1 MKKVRVSLICIS
13 FPKYK
18 LLNRLITLITNIKN
32 MKKIFYTIIIA
43 TLPCISNAQILSIQ
57 AILDSVNI
65 DTLMFRTEEISGERG
80 VFLNGAVDTIFSRNR
95 NKPGNEL
102 AFKFIRNKLISYGY
116 QVDSASFGTAGG
128 KNIWAKKPGMLYPN
142 KKVILCAHYD
152 AMPNGPISPGADD
165 NGASVATVLE
175 AARILIDY
183 DFEYTL
189 IFALWDDEE
198 YGLLGSA
205 NYANSAYVANDSI
218 HAVINMDAIAHDS
231 DNDAIARVHAKPIGN
246 SQAIADTVLSV
257 NMEYNIG
264 LNMILVNPGATYSDH
279 ASFWNRNYGAVLMI
293 QDWDNDPNPNYH
305 LASDSISSF
314 NIPYFHKLAR
324 LSIGSAA
331 AFAVPYETPSG
342 QGIKEEVLEE
352 VNLNPN
358 PTNGILTIK
367 WKQEYKMIQIV
378 DLSGK
383 VLYSAALTNGAK
395 FTSIDVSSFN
405 KGVHFLKL
413 INENGQVIKKFI
425 KK

>member
-1 MKKVRVSLICIS
+1 
-13 FPKYK
+13 
-18 LLNRLITLITNIKN
+18 
-32 MKKIFYTIIIA
+32 MKKIFCALAIAVLPIIS
-43 TLPCISNAQILSIQ
+43 LAQISSIQ

-65 DTLMFRTEEISGERG
+65 DTLMFRTEELSGERG
-80 VFLNGAVDTIFSRNR
+80 VLVNGVVDTIFSRNR
-95 NKPGNEL
+95 NRPGNEL
-102 AFKFIRNKLISYGY
+102 AFKLIRNKLISYGY
-116 QVDSASFGTAGG
+116 QVDSASFGTLGG
-128 KNIWAKKPGMLYPN
+128 KNIWAIKPGMLYPN
-142 KKVILCAHYD
+142 KKVIICAHYD

-183 DFEYTL
+183 DFEYTI

-205 NYANSAYVANDSI
+205 NYANSAFVDNDSI
-218 HAVINMDAIAHDS
+218 HGVINMDAIAHDS
-231 DNDAIARVHAKPIGN
+231 NNDAVARVHAKPIGN

-257 NMEYNIG
+257 NIEYSIG

-279 ASFWNRNYGAVLMI
+279 ASFWNRNYGAILII
-293 QDWDNDPNPNYH
+293 QDWDNDANPHYH
-305 LASDSISSF
+305 LASDSIYYF
-314 NIPYFHKLAR
+314 NIPYYHKLAK

-331 AFAVPYETPSG
+331 AFAVPYEIPIG
-342 QGIKEEVLEE
+342 QGIKEEMLEE

-358 PTNGILTIK
+358 PTNGVLSIK
-367 WKQEYKMIQIV
+367 WKQAYSMIQIV

-383 VLYSAALTNGAK
+383 ILYSTALTNGAK
-395 FTSIDVSSFN
+395 NTTIDVGSFN

-413 INENGQVIKKFI
+413 INESGQVMKKFI

>member
-1 MKKVRVSLICIS
+1 
-13 FPKYK
+13 
-18 LLNRLITLITNIKN
+18 
-32 MKKIFYTIIIA
+32 MKKIFYAIA
-43 TLPCISNAQILSIQ
+43 IAALPVVSHAQISSIQ
-57 AILDSVNI
+57 AILNSVNI

-80 VFLNGAVDTIFSRNR
+80 VFVNGVVDTIFSRNR

-128 KNIWAKKPGMLYPN
+128 KNIWAIKPGLLYPN
-142 KKVILCAHYD
+142 KKVIICAHYD

-175 AARILIDY
+175 AARILTDY
-183 DFEYTL
+183 DFEYTI

-205 NYANSAYVANDSI
+205 NYANSAYVANDTI
-218 HAVINMDAIAHDS
+218 HGVINMDAIAHDS
-231 DNDAIARVHAKPIGN
+231 DNDDIARVHAKPIGN

-257 NMEYNIG
+257 NIEYNIG

-293 QDWDNDPNPNYH
+293 QDWDNDANPHYH
-305 LASDSISSF
+305 LASDSIYYF
-314 NIPYFHKLAR
+314 NIPYFHKLAK

-331 AFAVPYETPSG
+331 AFAVPYETPIG
-342 QGIKEEVLEE
+342 QGIKEEVSEE

-367 WKQEYKMIQIV
+367 WMQEYKMIQIV

-383 VLYSAALTNGAK
+383 LLYSASLSSGTK
-395 FTSIDVSSFN
+395 YTIIDVSTFN

-413 INENGQVIKKFI
+413 INEDVQVVKKFI

>member
-1 MKKVRVSLICIS
+1 
-13 FPKYK
+13 
-18 LLNRLITLITNIKN
+18 
-32 MKKIFYTIIIA
+32 MKKIFYALAIA
-43 TLPCISNAQILSIQ
+43 ALPILSHAQISSIQ
-57 AILDSVNI
+57 AIIDSVNI
-65 DTLMFRTEEISGERG
+65 DTLMFRTEELSGKRG
-80 VFLNGAVDTIFSRNR
+80 VFVNGVVDTIFSRNR
-95 NKPGNEL
+95 NRPGNEL

-116 QVDSASFGTAGG
+116 QVDSASFGAAGG

-142 KKVILCAHYD
+142 KQVIICAHYD

-165 NGASVATVLE
+165 NAASVATVLE

-183 DFEYTL
+183 NFEYTI

-205 NYANSAYVANDSI
+205 NYANSAYVDNDSI
-218 HAVINMDAIAHDS
+218 HGVINMDAIAHDS
-231 DNDAIARVHAKPIGN
+231 DNDGIARVHAKPIGN
-246 SQAIADTVLSV
+246 SEAIADTVLSV

-279 ASFWNRNYGAVLMI
+279 ASFWNRYYGAVLII
-293 QDWDNDPNPNYH
+293 QDWDNDSNPQYH
-305 LASDSISSF
+305 LASDSTYYF

-324 LSIGSAA
+324 LSIGSAV
-331 AFAVPYETPSG
+331 AFAVPYETPIG
-342 QGIKEEVLEE
+342 QGIKGEVLEE

-367 WKQEYKMIQIV
+367 WMKEYNMMQIV

-395 FTSIDVSSFN
+395 FTSIDVSAFN

-413 INENGQVIKKFI
+413 INEDGQVMKKFI

>member
-1 MKKVRVSLICIS
+1 
-13 FPKYK
+13 
-18 LLNRLITLITNIKN
+18 
-32 MKKIFYTIIIA
+32 MKKICCAIVIA
-43 TLPCISNAQILSIQ
+43 VLPIVSHAQISSIQ

-65 DTLMFRTEEISGERG
+65 DTLMFRTAELSGERG
-80 VFLNGAVDTIFSRNR
+80 VFVNGVVDTIFSRNR
-95 NKPGNEL
+95 NRPGNEL

-116 QVDSASFGTAGG
+116 QVDSASFGSSGG
-128 KNIWAKKPGMLYPN
+128 KNIWAVKPGMLYPN

-165 NGASVATVLE
+165 NAASVATVLE

-183 DFEYTL
+183 NFEYTI

-205 NYANSAYVANDSI
+205 NYANSAYVDNDSI
-218 HAVINMDAIAHDS
+218 HGVINMDAIAHDS
-231 DNDAIARVHAKPIGN
+231 DNDSVARVHAKPIGN

-257 NMEYNIG
+257 NIEYNIG

-279 ASFWNRNYGAVLMI
+279 ASFWNRDYGAVLMI
-293 QDWDNDPNPNYH
+293 QDWDNDSNPQYH
-305 LASDSISSF
+305 LASDSIFYF

-331 AFAVPYETPSG
+331 AFAVPYETPIE
-342 QGIKEEVLEE
+342 QGIKEKVLED

-367 WKQEYKMIQIV
+367 WMQEYKMMQIV

-383 VLYSAALTNGAK
+383 ILYSAALTNGTR
-395 FTSIDVSSFN
+395 FTSIDVSALN

-413 INENGQVIKKFI
+413 INENSQVMKKFI

>member
-1 MKKVRVSLICIS
+1 
-13 FPKYK
+13 
-18 LLNRLITLITNIKN
+18 
-32 MKKIFYTIIIA
+32 MKKIFYALVIA
-43 TLPCISNAQILSIQ
+43 ALPIVSHAQISSIQ

-80 VFLNGAVDTIFSRNR
+80 VFVNGVVDTIFSRNR
-95 NKPGNEL
+95 NRPGNEL

-165 NGASVATVLE
+165 DGSGVATVLE
-175 AARILIDY
+175 AARVLVNY
-183 DFEYTL
+183 DFEYTI

-205 NYANSAYVANDSI
+205 NYANAAFSANDTI
-218 HAVINMDAIAHDS
+218 HGVINMDAIAHDS
-231 DNDAIARVHAKPIGN
+231 DNDSIARVHAKPIGN
-246 SQAIADTVLSV
+246 SQVIADTVLSV
-257 NMEYNIG
+257 NIQYNIG

-279 ASFWNRNYGAVLMI
+279 ASFWNRNYGAILMI
-293 QDWDNDPNPNYH
+293 QDWDNDPNPQYH
-305 LASDSISSF
+305 LASDSTYYF

-331 AFAVPYETPSG
+331 AFAVPYETPVG
-342 QGIKEEVLEE
+342 QGIKDGVLEA

-367 WKQEYKMIQIV
+367 WMQEYKMIQIV

-383 VLYSAALTNGAK
+383 LLYSAALTNGAK
-395 FTSIDVSSFN
+395 FTSIDVSTFN
-405 KGVHFLKL
+405 KGVHFLTL
-413 INENGQVIKKFI
+413 INDDGQVMKKFI

>member
-1 MKKVRVSLICIS
+1 
-13 FPKYK
+13 
-18 LLNRLITLITNIKN
+18 
-32 MKKIFYTIIIA
+32 MKKIFYAIA
-43 TLPCISNAQILSIQ
+43 IAALPIVSQAQISSIQ

-65 DTLMFRTEEISGERG
+65 DTLMFRTEELSGERA
-80 VFLNGAVDTIFSRNR
+80 VYVNGAADTIFSRNR
-95 NKPGNEL
+95 NRPGNEL

-116 QVDSASFGTAGG
+116 QVDSASFGAAGG

-142 KKVILCAHYD
+142 KQVIICAHYD

-183 DFEYTL
+183 NFEYTI

-205 NYANSAYVANDSI
+205 NYANSAYVDNDSI
-218 HAVINMDAIAHDS
+218 HGVINMDAIAHDS

-257 NMEYNIG
+257 NIEYNIG

-293 QDWDNDPNPNYH
+293 QDWDNDPNPQYH
-305 LASDSISSF
+305 LASDSIYYF

-331 AFAVPYETPSG
+331 AFAVPYETPIDL
-342 QGIKEEVLEE
+342 GITEESLEA
-352 VNLNPN
+352 VQLNPN
-358 PTNGILTIK
+358 PTNGILTIN
-367 WKQEYKMIQIV
+367 WRNEYKIIQVV
-378 DLSGK
+378 DLLGK
-383 VLYSAALTNGAK
+383 VLYSSTLNNGAK
-395 FTSIDVSSFN
+395 NITIEVSSFN

-413 INENGQVIKKFI
+413 INEDSQVMKKFI

>member
-1 MKKVRVSLICIS
+1 
-13 FPKYK
+13 
-18 LLNRLITLITNIKN
+18 
-32 MKKIFYTIIIA
+32 MKKILYAIA
-43 TLPCISNAQILSIQ
+43 IAVLPIVSHAQISSIQ

-65 DTLMFRTEEISGERG
+65 DTLMFRTEELSGERG
-80 VFLNGAVDTIFSRNR
+80 VFVNGVVDTIFSRNR
-95 NKPGNEL
+95 NRPGNEL

-116 QVDSASFGTAGG
+116 QVDSASFGAAGG

-142 KKVILCAHYD
+142 KKVVLCAHYD

-165 NGASVATVLE
+165 NAASVATVLE

-183 DFEYTL
+183 DFEYTI

-205 NYANSAYVANDSI
+205 NYANSAYVDNDSI
-218 HAVINMDAIAHDS
+218 HGVINMDAIAHDS
-231 DNDAIARVHAKPIGN
+231 DNDAVARVHAKPIGN
-246 SQAIADTVLSV
+246 SEAIADTVLSV
-257 NMEYNIG
+257 NLEYNIG

-279 ASFWNRNYGAVLMI
+279 ASFWNRSYGAVLMI
-293 QDWDNDPNPNYH
+293 QDWDNDANPHYH
-305 LASDSISSF
+305 LASDSIYYF

-331 AFAVPYETPSG
+331 AFAVPYETPIDL
-342 QGIKEEVLEE
+342 GITEESLEA
-352 VNLNPN
+352 VQLNPN
-358 PTNGILTIK
+358 PTNGLLTIK
-367 WKQEYKMIQIV
+367 WMKEYKIIQIV

-413 INENGQVIKKFI
+413 INGNNQVMKKFI

>member
-1 MKKVRVSLICIS
+1 
-13 FPKYK
+13 
-18 LLNRLITLITNIKN
+18 
-32 MKKIFYTIIIA
+32 MKKIFYALAIA
-43 TLPCISNAQILSIQ
+43 ALPIVSHAQISSIQ

-65 DTLMFRTEEISGERG
+65 DTLMFRTEELSGERA
-80 VFLNGAVDTIFSRNR
+80 VYVNGAADTIFSRNR
-95 NKPGNEL
+95 NRPGNEL

-116 QVDSASFGTAGG
+116 QVDSASFGAAGG

-142 KKVILCAHYD
+142 KQVIICAHYD

-165 NGASVATVLE
+165 NAASVATVLE

-183 DFEYTL
+183 NFEYTI

-205 NYANSAYVANDSI
+205 NYANSAYVDNDSI
-218 HAVINMDAIAHDS
+218 HGVINMDAIAHDS

-257 NMEYNIG
+257 NIEYNIG

-293 QDWDNDPNPNYH
+293 QDWDNDPNPQYH
-305 LASDSISSF
+305 LASDSIYYF

-331 AFAVPYETPSG
+331 AFAVPYETPIDL
-342 QGIKEEVLEE
+342 GITEESLEA
-352 VNLNPN
+352 VQLNPN
-358 PTNGILTIK
+358 PTNGILTIN
-367 WKQEYKMIQIV
+367 WRNEYKIIQVV
-378 DLSGK
+378 DLLGK
-383 VLYSAALTNGAK
+383 VLYSSTLNNGAK
-395 FTSIDVSSFN
+395 NITIDVSSFN

-413 INENGQVIKKFI
+413 INEDSQVMKKFI

>member
-1 MKKVRVSLICIS
+1 
-13 FPKYK
+13 
-18 LLNRLITLITNIKN
+18 
-32 MKKIFYTIIIA
+32 MKKILYTLAIVV
-43 TLPCISNAQILSIQ
+43 LPIVSQAQISSIQ

-65 DTLMFRTEEISGERG
+65 DTLMYRTEELSGERA
-80 VFLNGAVDTIFSRNR
+80 VYVNGAADTIFSRNR
-95 NKPGNEL
+95 NRPGNEL

-116 QVDSASFGTAGG
+116 QVDSASFGAAGG

-142 KKVILCAHYD
+142 KQVIICAHYD

-165 NGASVATVLE
+165 NAASVATVLE

-183 DFEYTL
+183 NFEYTI

-205 NYANSAYVANDSI
+205 NYANSAYVDNDSI
-218 HAVINMDAIAHDS
+218 HGVINMDAIAHDS

-279 ASFWNRNYGAVLMI
+279 ASFWNRNFGAVLMI
-293 QDWDNDPNPNYH
+293 QDWDNDPNPQYH
-305 LASDSISSF
+305 LASDSVYYF

-324 LSIGSAA
+324 LSIGSAT
-331 AFAVPYETPSG
+331 AFAVPYETPIDL
-342 QGIKEEVLEE
+342 GITEESLEA
-352 VNLNPN
+352 VQLNPN
-358 PTNGILTIK
+358 PTNGILTIN
-367 WKQEYKMIQIV
+367 WRNEYKIIQVV
-378 DLSGK
+378 DLLGR
-383 VLYSAALTNGAK
+383 VLYSATLNNGSK
-395 FTSIDVSSFN
+395 NTTIDVSSFN

-413 INENGQVIKKFI
+413 INEDGQVMKKFI

>member
-1 MKKVRVSLICIS
+1 
-13 FPKYK
+13 
-18 LLNRLITLITNIKN
+18 
-32 MKKIFYTIIIA
+32 MKKIICALAIA
-43 TLPCISNAQILSIQ
+43 ALPIVSHAQISSIQ

-65 DTLMFRTEEISGERG
+65 DTLMLRTEELSGERG
-80 VFLNGAVDTIFSRNR
+80 VFVNGVVDTIFSRNR
-95 NKPGNEL
+95 NRPGNEL

-116 QVDSASFGTAGG
+116 QVDSASFGAAGG

-142 KKVILCAHYD
+142 KQVIICAHYD

-183 DFEYTL
+183 NFEYTI

-205 NYANSAYVANDSI
+205 NYANSAYVDNDSI
-218 HAVINMDAIAHDS
+218 HGVINMDAIAHDS

-257 NMEYNIG
+257 NIEYNIG

-293 QDWDNDPNPNYH
+293 QDWDNDPNPQYH
-305 LASDSISSF
+305 LASDSIYYF

-331 AFAVPYETPSG
+331 AFAVPYETPIDL
-342 QGIKEEVLEE
+342 GITEESLEA
-352 VNLNPN
+352 VQLNPN
-358 PTNGILTIK
+358 PTNGILTIN
-367 WKQEYKMIQIV
+367 WRNEYKIIQVV
-378 DLSGK
+378 DLLGR
-383 VLYSAALTNGAK
+383 VLYSATLNNGSK
-395 FTSIDVSSFN
+395 NTTIDVSSFN

-413 INENGQVIKKFI
+413 INEDSQVMKKFI

>member
-1 MKKVRVSLICIS
+1 
-13 FPKYK
+13 
-18 LLNRLITLITNIKN
+18 
-32 MKKIFYTIIIA
+32 MKKILYTLAIVV
-43 TLPCISNAQILSIQ
+43 LPIVSQAQISSIQ

-65 DTLMFRTEEISGERG
+65 DTLMFRTEELSGERA
-80 VFLNGAVDTIFSRNR
+80 VYVNGAADTIFSRNR
-95 NKPGNEL
+95 NRPGNEL

-116 QVDSASFGTAGG
+116 QVDSASFGAAGG

-142 KKVILCAHYD
+142 KQVIICAHYD

-165 NGASVATVLE
+165 NAASVATVLE

-183 DFEYTL
+183 NFEYTI

-205 NYANSAYVANDSI
+205 NYANSAYVDNDSI
-218 HAVINMDAIAHDS
+218 HGVINMDAIAHDS

-293 QDWDNDPNPNYH
+293 QDWDNDPNPQYH
-305 LASDSISSF
+305 LASDSVYYF

-324 LSIGSAA
+324 LSIGSAT
-331 AFAVPYETPSG
+331 AFAVPYETPIDL
-342 QGIKEEVLEE
+342 GITEESLEA
-352 VNLNPN
+352 VQLNPN
-358 PTNGILTIK
+358 PTNGILTIN
-367 WKQEYKMIQIV
+367 WRNEYKIIQVV
-378 DLSGK
+378 DLLGK
-383 VLYSAALTNGAK
+383 VLYSATLNNGAK
-395 FTSIDVSSFN
+395 NTTIDVSSFN

-413 INENGQVIKKFI
+413 INEDVEVMKKFI

>member
-1 MKKVRVSLICIS
+1 
-13 FPKYK
+13 
-18 LLNRLITLITNIKN
+18 
-32 MKKIFYTIIIA
+32 MKKIFYALAIA
-43 TLPCISNAQILSIQ
+43 ALPIVSHAQISSIQ
-57 AILDSVNI
+57 AIIDSVNI

-80 VFLNGAVDTIFSRNR
+80 VFVNGVVDTIFSRNR
-95 NKPGNEL
+95 NRPGNEL

-116 QVDSASFGTAGG
+116 QIDSASFGAAGG
-128 KNIWAKKPGMLYPN
+128 KNIWAKKIGIVYPN
-142 KKVILCAHYD
+142 KSVILCAHYD

-165 NGASVATVLE
+165 DGSGIAAVLE
-175 AARILIDY
+175 AARVLVNY
-183 DFEYTL
+183 DFEYTI

-205 NYANSAYVANDSI
+205 NFANAAFNANDTI
-218 HAVINMDAIAHDS
+218 HGVINMDAIAHDS

-246 SQAIADTVLSV
+246 SEAIADTVLSV
-257 NMEYNIG
+257 NIGYNIG

-293 QDWDNDPNPNYH
+293 QDWENDPNPQYH
-305 LASDSISSF
+305 LASDSVYFF

-331 AFAVPYETPSG
+331 AFAVPYETPVG
-342 QGIKEEVLEE
+342 QGIKDEELEA

-367 WKQEYKMIQIV
+367 WMQEYNMIQIV

-383 VLYSAALTNGAK
+383 VLYSSALTNGAK
-395 FTSIDVSSFN
+395 FTSVDVSTFN
-405 KGVHFLKL
+405 KGVHILKL
-413 INENGQVIKKFI
+413 INEDGQVMKKFI

>member
-1 MKKVRVSLICIS
+1 
-13 FPKYK
+13 
-18 LLNRLITLITNIKN
+18 
-32 MKKIFYTIIIA
+32 MKKILYAIA
-43 TLPCISNAQILSIQ
+43 ITVLPIVSHAQISSIQ
-57 AILDSVNI
+57 TILDSVNI
-65 DTLMFRTEEISGERG
+65 DTLMFRTEELSGERG
-80 VFLNGAVDTIFSRNR
+80 VFVNGVVDTIFSRNR
-95 NKPGNEL
+95 NRPGNEL

-116 QVDSASFGTAGG
+116 QVDSASFGAAGG
-128 KNIWAKKPGMLYPN
+128 KNIWAIKPGMLYPN
-142 KKVILCAHYD
+142 KKVIICAHYD

-165 NGASVATVLE
+165 NAASVATVLE

-183 DFEYTL
+183 NFEYTI

-205 NYANSAYVANDSI
+205 NYANSAYVDNDSI
-218 HAVINMDAIAHDS
+218 HGVINMDAIAHDS
-231 DNDAIARVHAKPIGN
+231 DNDSVARVHAKPIGN

-257 NMEYNIG
+257 NIEYNIG

-293 QDWDNDPNPNYH
+293 QDWDNDSNPQYH
-305 LASDSISSF
+305 LASDSIFYF

-324 LSIGSAA
+324 LSICSAA
-331 AFAVPYETPSG
+331 AFAVPYETPIG
-342 QGIKEEVLEE
+342 QGIKDEVLEE

-367 WKQEYKMIQIV
+367 WMQEYKMMQIV

-383 VLYSAALTNGAK
+383 VLYSAALTNGTR
-395 FTSIDVSSFN
+395 FTSIDVSTFN

-413 INENGQVIKKFI
+413 INEDGQVTKKFI

>member
-1 MKKVRVSLICIS
+1 
-13 FPKYK
+13 
-18 LLNRLITLITNIKN
+18 
-32 MKKIFYTIIIA
+32 MKKIFYALAIA
-43 TLPCISNAQILSIQ
+43 ALPIVSQAQISSIQ

-65 DTLMFRTEEISGERG
+65 DTLMFRTEELSGERA
-80 VFLNGAVDTIFSRNR
+80 VYVNGAADTIFSRNR
-95 NKPGNEL
+95 NRPGNEL

-116 QVDSASFGTAGG
+116 QVDSASFGAAGG

-142 KKVILCAHYD
+142 KQVIICAHYD

-165 NGASVATVLE
+165 NAASVATVLE

-183 DFEYTL
+183 NFEYTI

-205 NYANSAYVANDSI
+205 NYANSAYVDNDSI
-218 HAVINMDAIAHDS
+218 HGVINMDAIAHDS

-257 NMEYNIG
+257 NIEYNIG

-293 QDWDNDPNPNYH
+293 QDWDNDPNPQYH
-305 LASDSISSF
+305 LASDSIYYF

-331 AFAVPYETPSG
+331 AFAVPYETPIDL
-342 QGIKEEVLEE
+342 GITEESLEA
-352 VNLNPN
+352 VQLNPN
-358 PTNGILTIK
+358 PTNGILTIN
-367 WKQEYKMIQIV
+367 WRNEYKIIQVV
-378 DLSGK
+378 DLLGK
-383 VLYSAALTNGAK
+383 VLYSSTLNNGAK
-395 FTSIDVSSFN
+395 NITIDVSSFN

-413 INENGQVIKKFI
+413 INEDSQVMKKFI

>member
-1 MKKVRVSLICIS
+1 
-13 FPKYK
+13 
-18 LLNRLITLITNIKN
+18 
-32 MKKIFYTIIIA
+32 MKKIFYALAIA
-43 TLPCISNAQILSIQ
+43 ALPIVSHAQISSIQ

-65 DTLMFRTEEISGERG
+65 DTLMFRTAELSGERG
-80 VFLNGAVDTIFSRNR
+80 VFVNGVVDTIFSRNR
-95 NKPGNEL
+95 NRPGNEL

-116 QVDSASFGTAGG
+116 QVDSASFGSSGG
-128 KNIWAKKPGMLYPN
+128 KNIWAKKTGMLYPN

-183 DFEYTL
+183 NFEYT
-189 IFALWDDEE
+189 IVFALWDDEE

-205 NYANSAYVANDSI
+205 NYANSAYVDNDSI
-218 HAVINMDAIAHDS
+218 HGVINMDAIAHDS
-231 DNDAIARVHAKPIGN
+231 DNDSVARVHAKPIGN

-257 NMEYNIG
+257 NIEYNIG

-279 ASFWNRNYGAVLMI
+279 ASFWNRDYGAVLMI
-293 QDWDNDPNPNYH
+293 QDWDNDPNPQYH
-305 LASDSISSF
+305 LASDSIYYF

-331 AFAVPYETPSG
+331 AFAVPYETPVDL
-342 QGIKEEVLEE
+342 GIKDESLEAVE
-352 VNLNPN
+352 LNPN
-358 PTNGILTIK
+358 PTNGILTVK
-367 WKQEYKMIQIV
+367 WMQEYKMIQII
-378 DLSGK
+378 DLTGK
-383 VLYSAALTNGAK
+383 LLYSAALTNDAK
-395 FTSIDVSSFN
+395 FISIDVSAFN

-413 INENGQVIKKFI
+413 INEKSQVMKKFI

>member
-1 MKKVRVSLICIS
+1 
-13 FPKYK
+13 
-18 LLNRLITLITNIKN
+18 
-32 MKKIFYTIIIA
+32 MKKIFYAIA
-43 TLPCISNAQILSIQ
+43 IAALPIVSHAQISSIQ

-80 VFLNGAVDTIFSRNR
+80 VFVNGVLDTIFSRNR

-116 QVDSASFGTAGG
+116 QVDSASFGTEGG
-128 KNIWAKKPGMLYPN
+128 KNIWAIKPGLLYPN
-142 KKVILCAHYD
+142 KKVIICAHYD

-175 AARILIDY
+175 AARILTDY
-183 DFEYTL
+183 DFEYTI

-205 NYANSAYVANDSI
+205 NYANSAYVANDTI
-218 HAVINMDAIAHDS
+218 YGVINMDAIAHDS

-257 NMEYNIG
+257 NIEYNIG

-293 QDWDNDPNPNYH
+293 QDWDNDANPHYH
-305 LASDSISSF
+305 LASDSIYYF
-314 NIPYFHKLAR
+314 NIPYFHKLAK

-331 AFAVPYETPSG
+331 AFAVPYETPIG
-342 QGIKEEVLEE
+342 QGIKEEVSEE

-367 WKQEYKMIQIV
+367 WMQEYKMIQIV

-383 VLYSAALTNGAK
+383 VQYSAALTNGAK

-413 INENGQVIKKFI
+413 INEDVQVVKKFI